1 MTVPKPFQWP
11 TPWLWGA
18 IALISLIEANGFFD
32 AVIHLCALTIV
43 ASVIHFFRGSVGG
56 LRRTESVSEPK
67 ESDGGLGA
75 RLTEIERRLT
85 DTQDVMIALSE
96 KVDRWDEERKQME
109 SAP

>member
-18 IALISLIEANGFFD
+18 LILIAVVKSSGFFE
-32 AVIHLCALTIV
+32 AVSRACIIMIV
-43 ASVIHFFRGSVGG
+43 ASVIHFFRERHCSD
-56 LRRTESVSEPK
+56 RTEAPHG
-67 ESDGGLGA
+67 DDAAA

-96 KVDRWDEERKQME
+96 KVDRWDEERQLKE
-109 SAP
+109 TTP